1 MIKNDSSIKKPFSS
15 EPERFF
21 CCYNLR
27 NRVFFLDDVKFVRQK
42 NKW

>member
-1 MIKNDSSIKKPFSS
+1 MIKNDSSIKNLSVRNLKG
-15 EPERFF
+15 FF

-27 NRVFFLDDVKFVRQK
+27 NRVFFDDVKFAGQK